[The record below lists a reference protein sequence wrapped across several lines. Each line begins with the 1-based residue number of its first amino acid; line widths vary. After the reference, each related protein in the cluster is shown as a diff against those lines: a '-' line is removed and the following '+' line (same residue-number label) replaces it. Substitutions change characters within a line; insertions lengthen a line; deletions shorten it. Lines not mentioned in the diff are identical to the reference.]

1 MEQLTKGGRP
11 IPEKPN
17 VERYIELRG
26 FYIQATEDMQR
37 AIDKKHE
44 LSDLYDVFEKDMRD
58 SVSIAIPTRVFSV
71 GPGSMVVV
79 VLLEA
84 GVTHI
89 EVVESE

>member
-1 MEQLTKGGRP
+1 VEQLTKGGRP